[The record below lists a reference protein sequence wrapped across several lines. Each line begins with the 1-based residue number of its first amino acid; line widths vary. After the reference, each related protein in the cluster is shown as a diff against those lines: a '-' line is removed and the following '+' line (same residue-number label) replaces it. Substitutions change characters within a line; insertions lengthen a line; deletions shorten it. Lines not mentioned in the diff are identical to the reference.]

1 MNNIKKLVQNKYKY
15 KIFKI
20 FKKVL
25 KKVLT
30 NIKKI
35 EYNKEELRKEIK

>member
-1 MNNIKKLVQNKYKY
+1 MPID
-15 KIFKI
+15 IRFFACFKI

-30 NIKKI
+30 LFVIVGTI
-35 EYNKEELRKEIK
+35 